1 MPITSFNTA
10 RIVPID
16 TTDDFATAT
25 ASGYFNG
32 IKDNLNVGDLIILT
46 ASDDASNVRVTA
58 INPNV
63 TVENTETNLPANSVF
78 DVNVA
83 PTAAINGIK
92 IAAATLPGD
101 RVIVQTLTGNR
112 LVDNTITGN
121 KIGSNQVAESN
132 LTSAVITK
140 LDRVKLIGQVTLN
153 SGLNN
158 QVVSAPGVVPTD
170 RVIWSYNNYGAAV
183 VTNLVANII
192 ANNQITFTTSGG
204 NLVDQVV
211 SYIVGVPS

>member
-25 ASGYFNG
+25 ASGYFDG

-83 PTAAINGIK
+83 PNANINGSK
-92 IAAATLPGD
+92 IAVSSMPGD
-101 RVIVQTLTGNR
+101 RIIPLTLTGDK
-112 LVDNTITGN
+112 LADNTITGP
-121 KIGSNQVAESN
+121 KIGNSQIAESN
-132 LTSAVITK
+132 LTSSVITK
-140 LDRVKLIGQVTLN
+140 LDRVKLTGKVTLN
-153 SGLNN
+153 SGINN
-158 QVVSAPGVVPTD
+158 QVVAAPGALTTD
-170 RVIWSYNNYGAAV
+170 TVTWSYNNTGTAS
-183 VTNLVANII
+183 VTNLVANIT
-192 ANNQITFTTSGG
+192 ANNQITFTTSAG
-204 NLVDQVV
+204 NLIDQVV
-211 SYIVGVPS
+211 SYTVAVP